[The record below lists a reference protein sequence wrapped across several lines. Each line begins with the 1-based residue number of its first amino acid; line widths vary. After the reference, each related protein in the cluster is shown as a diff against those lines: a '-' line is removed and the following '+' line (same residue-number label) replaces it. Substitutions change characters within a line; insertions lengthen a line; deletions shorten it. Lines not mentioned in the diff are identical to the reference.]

1 MKDKI
6 SKLILFYPVFCIPD
20 DARAGKMMFAK
31 FDPNNIPDTIK
42 CGPMKLGRCYVE
54 DVININPYDEIGGFS
69 GDVLI
74 VHGTKDKIVNMKYI
88 ERAYQTYLKENADNS
103 TQSKVVLK
111 IIDGGKHM
119 FSDLYQVP
127 VKNQKGYFYIK
138 ILELLL
144 FLSEENITE
153 NEFEKQCY
161 TKAQAD
167 LAKRIREYM
176 LAHMNVHITLKELE
190 EHFHMSGSHLKK
202 MFKCVYGV
210 TIVDY
215 TRTQKME
222 SAAYMLDHTDKSIL
236 EIANA
241 HGYYNASKFA
251 NAFRT
256 VKGCNPNG
264 YRKKFKKVFIWSF
277 FRYVWSGKKLFFLL
291 YLILSQGL
299 VKTN

>member
-6 SKLILFYPVFCIPD
+6 SKLILFYPAFCIPD

-119 FSDLYQVP
+119 FSKKHD
-127 VKNQKGYFYIK
+127 K
-138 ILELLL
+138 IAMEYVRN
-144 FLSEENITE
+144 FAENT
-153 NEFEKQCY
+153 
-161 TKAQAD
+161 
-167 LAKRIREYM
+167 
-176 LAHMNVHITLKELE
+176 
-190 EHFHMSGSHLKK
+190 
-202 MFKCVYGV
+202 
-210 TIVDY
+210 
-215 TRTQKME
+215 
-222 SAAYMLDHTDKSIL
+222 
-236 EIANA
+236 
-241 HGYYNASKFA
+241 
-251 NAFRT
+251 
-256 VKGCNPNG
+256 
-264 YRKKFKKVFIWSF
+264 
-277 FRYVWSGKKLFFLL
+277 
-291 YLILSQGL
+291 
-299 VKTN
+299 